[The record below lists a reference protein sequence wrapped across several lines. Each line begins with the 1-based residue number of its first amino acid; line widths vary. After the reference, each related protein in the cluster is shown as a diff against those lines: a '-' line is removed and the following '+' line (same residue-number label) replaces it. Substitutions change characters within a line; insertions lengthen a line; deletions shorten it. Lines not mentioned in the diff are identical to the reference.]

1 MKKMLGVD
9 IGGTKIS
16 YALIDE
22 EGNIINEVQKSETP
36 KTKNEIEELL
46 KEIILKFENEVS
58 LVALATAGAVNN
70 ENNAVIGST
79 ANLPKGYKDID
90 FKSLSKKTVFI
101 ENDANCA
108 AWAEYRIGAAKGFD
122 NSVMLTLGTGVGGG
136 IIVNGKL
143 LKGKSGAAGEM
154 HFPMSRT
161 RLRSCTCGFWDCFE
175 AYASGNGL
183 RRTGIDV
190 TGNNDITTYDIIDG
204 VKRGNQETIKA
215 FNIWQNDIA
224 AGIVGLANIF
234 DPDCVILSGS
244 MEKFVD
250 TEKIEEF
257 VNRNIVTTPTRVLH
271 AKAGN
276 YAGMIGAVLLANEL
290 TKVS

>member
-1 MKKMLGVD
+1 MTVSLGID

-16 YALIDE
+16 YALINE
-22 EGNIINEVQKSETP
+22 KGEILNEVKKTATP
-36 KTKNEIEELL
+36 KTSKEIEQTL
-46 KEIILKFENEVS
+46 KNIISEYEDEVN
-58 LVALATAGAVNN
+58 LIALATAGAVNN

-90 FKSLSKKTVFI
+90 FQSLSKKPVFI

-108 AWAEYRIGAAKGFD
+108 AWAEYRTGASKGLN

-136 IIVNGKL
+136 IIINGKL

-154 HFPMSRT
+154 HFPMSRNKE
-161 RLRSCTCGFWDCFE
+161 RSCTCGFWDCFE

-190 TGNNDITTYDIIDG
+190 TGRKDITTYDIIDG
-204 VKRGNQETIKA
+204 VKSGDKQALKA

-224 AGIVGLANIF
+224 IGIVGLANIF
-234 DPDCVILSGS
+234 DPDCIVLSGS
-244 MEKFVD
+244 MDQFVD
-250 TEKIEEF
+250 TEKIEKF
-257 VNRNIVTTPTRVLH
+257 VNENIVTSPTKIYH
-271 AKAGN
+271 AGAGN

-290 TKVS
+290 I